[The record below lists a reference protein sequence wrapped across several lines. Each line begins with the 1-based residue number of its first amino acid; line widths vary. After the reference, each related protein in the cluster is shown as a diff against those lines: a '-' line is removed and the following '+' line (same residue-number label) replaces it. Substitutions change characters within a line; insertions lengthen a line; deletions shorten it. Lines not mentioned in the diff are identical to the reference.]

1 MKKGYFESSITALPK
16 VLCIKAKKNRPSILW
31 GLAYCVLRE
40 KKLNECST
48 LCTHA
53 CVLSHFHGDYVEQ
66 YWYNTGFSYP
76 PPDISRFARLTWTYA
91 HINTLTHPGW
101 SKTNAVMVV
110 VLEVDSIYDRTSY
123 IMLFFF
129 FILWLSWLV
138 LENFKT
144 LKMCLLGAKFLS
156 GHKDPERAE
165 RSYINGIKFWHR
177 VSLIKSCRKRK
188 IFH

>member
-1 MKKGYFESSITALPK
+1 LY
-16 VLCIKAKKNRPSILW
+16 
-31 GLAYCVLRE
+31 
-40 KKLNECST
+40 
-48 LCTHA
+48 THA

-66 YWYNTGFSYP
+66 YWCNTGFSYP
-76 PPDISRFARLTWTYA
+76 PPDISRFARLILTYA

-129 FILWLSWLV
+129 FILWLSWLA
-138 LENFKT
+138 LENFKNAQDVFIGSQIFEWT
-144 LKMCLLGAKFLS
+144 QRPRTS
-156 GHKDPERAE
+156 GKVL
-165 RSYINGIKFWHR
+165 GIKFWHR
-177 VSLIKSCRKRK
+177 VSSIKSCRKMK

>member
-16 VLCIKAKKNRPSILW
+16 VPCIKAKKNR
-31 GLAYCVLRE
+31 LRMRHAVVYE
-40 KKLNECST
+40 KIFLMNAE
-48 LCTHA
+48 LA

-76 PPDISRFARLTWTYA
+76 PPDISRFACLTWTYA

-110 VLEVDSIYDRTSY
+110 VLEEDFIYDRTSY

-129 FILWLSWLV
+129 FILWLSWLA

-144 LKMCLLGAKFLS
+144 LKMCLLGDKFLS

-177 VSLIKSCRKRK
+177 VSPLKSCRKRE

>member
-1 MKKGYFESSITALPK
+1 MLCFTKKK
-16 VLCIKAKKNRPSILW
+16 IKKKW
-31 GLAYCVLRE
+31 T
-40 KKLNECST
+40 NERRT

-76 PPDISRFARLTWTYA
+76 PPDINRFARLTWTYA

-129 FILWLSWLV
+129 FILWLSWLA

-165 RSYINGIKFWHR
+165 RSYIKGIHFWHR
-177 VSLIKSCRKRK
+177 VSSIKYCRKRK